1 MRTAGV
7 LKLVGAR
14 LFGLAPLLLTVSL
27 LTFGMMDMVPGDIRD
42 RILGVDATVEQFEAL
57 GEKLG
62 LNDPFVVRYGKWLWG
77 AVRGDLGTSAYNSQ
91 RVTDAVLDTLPVTL
105 SLTFGGMFVAIVIG
119 VPAGVYA
126 GLHRGGPIDR
136 VSVLAATIGQALP
149 NFWVAM
155 LLVVPFALWWRV
167 VPATG
172 FTPPTESFIG
182 WIQSIALAAVALG
195 TSASAAL
202 ARQTR
207 GAVIDVLKQDYI
219 RTARGK
225 GLSER
230 AVVFKHALKNAA
242 IPVITTI
249 GFQVNGL
256 LGGALI
262 VEQVFGLNGFGSLA
276 IDAVRTQNIPMMQG
290 VVIMGTI
297 VIVSV
302 NILVDA
308 AYGLVNPKMRP
319 A

>member
-1 MRTAGV
+1 MFR
-7 LKLVGAR
+7 LVIAR
-14 LFGLAPLLLTVSL
+14 VVGIVPILLIVSF
-27 LTFGMMDMVPGDIRD
+27 LTFTMLHMVPGDIRD
-42 RILGVDATVEQFEAL
+42 RILGVDATAEQFEAL

-62 LNDPFVVRYGKWLWG
+62 LNDPFLVQYGRWLYR
-77 AVRGDLGTSAYNSQ
+77 AVQGDLGTSAYNSQ

-105 SLTFGGMFVAIVIG
+105 SLTFGGVFVAVLIG

-126 GLHRGGPIDR
+126 GLHRGSLVDR
-136 VSVLAATIGQALP
+136 TAVLLATVGQALP
-149 NFWVAM
+149 NFWLAM
-155 LLVVPFALWWRV
+155 LLVIPFALWWRIL
-167 VPATG
+167 PATG
-172 FTPPTESFIG
+172 FTPPTESVG
-182 WIQSIALAAVALG
+182 AWLQSIMLASIALG

-207 GAVIDVLKQDYI
+207 GGIIDVLQQDYI
-219 RTARGK
+219 RTARAK
-225 GLSER
+225 GLSDQ
-230 AVVFKHALKNAA
+230 VVTFKHALKNAA

-290 VVIMGTI
+290 VVIMGTL

-302 NILVDA
+302 NILVDV
-308 AYGLVNPKMRP
+308 AYGFVNPKVRP
-319 A
+319 T